1 MPRAATPCSPCS
13 VNSCPR
19 SRTPRSTSR
28 PPIPTSSS
36 RRRTSSSASS
46 PSQVAGPAREGGG
59 TMAVPAVA
67 FEEVTVRF
75 RAPSGEIHTV
85 ARDLSFAIE
94 EGTSVA
100 IVGPSGCGKSTL
112 LNAAAGLLFPPA
124 GRVMIFGEA
133 LRGINQHATYLF
145 QQDALLPWR
154 TVLDNVMLGPIFR
167 NAPADEARAQALRWI
182 DRVGLKGFEDRFP
195 HQLSGGMRKRVA
207 VAQSWIVNPRIL
219 LMDEPFAALD
229 VQTRQIMENELLE
242 LWQETRKT
250 VLFITHDLEEA
261 IALADKV
268 VVLSAGPARLKGIYD
283 VDLPRP
289 RDVSEIRLNPEFMNL
304 YRKIWADLRDEVKR
318 QYDARQA

>member
-1 MPRAATPCSPCS
+1 
-13 VNSCPR
+13 
-19 SRTPRSTSR
+19 
-28 PPIPTSSS
+28 
-36 RRRTSSSASS
+36 
-46 PSQVAGPAREGGG
+46 
-59 TMAVPAVA
+59 MAVPAVA
-67 FEEVTVRF
+67 FEGVTVRF
-75 RAPSGEIHTV
+75 RAQSGEIHTV
-85 ARDLSFAIE
+85 ARDISFAIE
-94 EGTSVA
+94 EGTFVA
-100 IVGPSGCGKSTL
+100 IIGPSGCGKSTL
-112 LNAAAGLLFPPA
+112 LNAAAGLLLPPA

-154 TVLDNVMLGPIFR
+154 SVLDNVMLGPIFR
-167 NAPADEARAQALRWI
+167 SMAPDAARDQARRWI
-182 DRVGLKGFEDRFP
+182 DRVGLAGFEDRFP

-289 RDVSEIRLNPEFMNL
+289 RDVSEIRLNPDFMNL

>member
-1 MPRAATPCSPCS
+1 MT
-13 VNSCPR
+13 
-19 SRTPRSTSR
+19 T
-28 PPIPTSSS
+28 
-36 RRRTSSSASS
+36 
-46 PSQVAGPAREGGG
+46 
-59 TMAVPAVA
+59 PAVA
-67 FEEVTVRF
+67 FEDVTVRF
-75 RAPSGEIHTV
+75 RAPSGEVHTV
-85 ARDLSFAIE
+85 ARNISFAIE
-94 EGTSVA
+94 EGTFVA

-124 GRVMIFGEA
+124 GRVLIFGEA

-154 TVLDNVMLGPIFR
+154 TVVDNVMLGPIFR
-167 NAPADEARAQALRWI
+167 NVGQDEARAQALRWI

-219 LMDEPFAALD
+219 LMDEPFGALD
-229 VQTRQIMENELLE
+229 VQTRQIME
-242 LWQETRKT
+242 T
-250 VLFITHDLEEA
+250 
-261 IALADKV
+261 ALADKV

-289 RDVSEIRLNPEFMNL
+289 RDVAEIRLSPGFMSL
-304 YRKIWADLRDEVKR
+304 YTRIWADLRDEVKR

>member
-1 MPRAATPCSPCS
+1 MSTQPTHDVIELEGVSKRFATPS
-13 VNSCPR
+13 
-19 SRTPRSTSR
+19 
-28 PPIPTSSS
+28 
-36 RRRTSSSASS
+36 
-46 PSQVAGPAREGGG
+46 GGIY
-59 TMAVPAVA
+59 TALRDLD
-67 FEEVTVRF
+67 F
-75 RAPSGEIHTV
+75 TV
-85 ARDLSFAIE
+85 AAGEFCA
-94 EGTSVA
+94 V
-100 IVGPSGCGKSTL
+100 VGPTGCGKSTTL
-112 LNAAAGLLFPPA
+112 TLVSGLERASTGTVRVDGRPVSGITPGVGFMFQNDAVFP
-124 GRVMIFGEA
+124 
-133 LRGINQHATYLF
+133 
-145 QQDALLPWR
+145 WKS
-154 TVLDNVMLGPIFR
+154 VLDNVASGPRFR
-167 NAPADEARAQALRWI
+167 GTDRRTANTAARDWLR
-182 DRVGLKGFEDRFP
+182 RVGLAGFEDRFP

-289 RDVSEIRLNPEFMNL
+289 RDVSEIRLNPDFMNL